1 MKVIVLV
8 LFLLQSVLCLHINID
23 DSEGVDTVSC
33 FQEQVPC
40 TYVAY
45 YRGVQ
50 FDKLRQL
57 TGYYSCYGYL

>member
-1 MKVIVLV
+1 MKVERKKEKEEEE
-8 LFLLQSVLCLHINID
+8 NR
-23 DSEGVDTVSC
+23 GN
-33 FQEQVPC
+33 P
-40 TYVAY
+40 YVAY

>member
-1 MKVIVLV
+1 MMMK
-8 LFLLQSVLCLHINID
+8 CLKNCKILNLIIKVYHHF
-23 DSEGVDTVSC
+23 S
-33 FQEQVPC
+33 
-40 TYVAY
+40 YVAY